1 MEWNTNFR
9 TFRNVFRII
18 NPKEFLIIFM
28 NWINEIIKNKKGKQ
42 IIIDGKAIRGA
53 TEKCTNGNIP
63 HIVSA
68 YLADIWIAIGQVKV
82 DDKSNEI
89 TAIPELIDI
98 LDIDGCIITIDAIG
112 TQIEIM
118 DKLIK
123 KGGNFVLPIKLN
135 NKGTNKETIEFFK
148 DEVEEDFNKKINPKK
163 KEENLEY
170 RNSYEE
176 KFEVYITREN
186 RHGRGEER
194 IYVKTNNVR

>member
-1 MEWNTNFR
+1 
-9 TFRNVFRII
+9 
-18 NPKEFLIIFM
+18 
-28 NWINEIIKNKKGKQ
+28 
-42 IIIDGKAIRGA
+42 
-53 TEKCTNGNIP
+53 
-63 HIVSA
+63 
-68 YLADIWIAIGQVKV
+68 
-82 DDKSNEI
+82 
-89 TAIPELIDI
+89 
-98 LDIDGCIITIDAIG
+98 
-112 TQIEIM
+112 M

-148 DEVEEDFNKKINPKK
+148 DEIEEDFNKKINSKK